1 MRRAALVTL
10 AALLLAP
17 TGVVSELHPTAL
29 GSLKRVEPPAQ
40 STGPTLADLAFM
52 RGCWEGSFESRRGAG
67 TIEEFYTSP
76 SANIIVGTTRYNRD
90 GRTVQFEFS
99 LILADSSGILLRPY
113 PGGRASADDFRLT
126 ELKGGRAV
134 FESPEHDYPKRII
147 YWTEADGTRVAR
159 IDGGTD
165 DPGGS
170 EWRMRPVPCPA
181 AATTSARPANPPP
194 GPR

>member
-1 MRRAALVTL
+1 MRSRAVVTL
-10 AALLLAP
+10 AALLFTPGAAIAQQHAMAP
-17 TGVVSELHPTAL
+17 VTAAA
-29 GSLKRVEPPAQ
+29 PWAQ
-40 STGPTLADLAFM
+40 SASPTLDDLAFM

-76 SANIIVGTTRYNRD
+76 SANIILGTTRYIRD

-147 YWTEADGTRVAR
+147 YWTEVDRTRVAR

-170 EWRMRPVPCPA
+170 VWRMRAVPCPDA
-181 AATTSARPANPPP
+181 SS
-194 GPR
+194 